1 MTTLKPAL
9 TDQPGAAPTRKM
21 IAFAVSSLIAAA
33 LLQATQDLAAAH
45 GGQATQDLAAAHGWF
60 AWLASDGAQ
69 GALPI
74 LAGALAG
81 YLTRDR
87 LN

>member
-1 MTTLKPAL
+1 MTTHKPAL
-9 TDQPGAAPTRKM
+9 TNQPGAAPTRKM

-33 LLQATQDLAAAH
+33 LL
-45 GGQATQDLAAAHGWF
+45 QATQDLAAAHGWF